1 MLEREEALLSAKL
14 AADKKTETK
23 RNETVEV
30 EEVKATPPAPQVEGV
45 KAAPPAPPASSI
57 KGWISVDKFAFD
69 PGEYNSKSLSIYV
82 NLANIISLKE
92 VEGAIVCDFTKSS
105 FDLKV
110 VGLQGKNYRLFKD
123 NLSHDIDVEKCRY
136 IVKKDKIV
144 IKLGKVKGEF
154 SYDSWTELC
163 CTKKKSASAKADPQ
177 ASIMDMMKNMYDE
190 GDEKMKKVIG
200 EAMMKSRSGEKMD
213 VEPPVPEL

>member
-1 MLEREEALLSAKL
+1 MSAEDLREISALLQTAKRSYVRSMLEREEANLRAKL
-14 AADKKTETK
+14 AAEKMTETLV
-23 RNETVEV
+23 ETVEA
-30 EEVKATPPAPQVEGV
+30 EEVKATPPAPQVEEV
-45 KAAPPAPPASSI
+45 KAAPPAPPASSS

-123 NLSHDIDVEKCRY
+123 NLSHDIDVEKCRFV
-136 IVKKDKIV
+136 VKKDKIV

-154 SYDSWTELC
+154 SYDSWT
-163 CTKKKSASAKADPQ
+163 
-177 ASIMDMMKNMYDE
+177 
-190 GDEKMKKVIG
+190 G
-200 EAMMKSRSGEKMD
+200 E
-213 VEPPVPEL
+213 